1 MAKPRELPWHDLP
14 PYAKRKVLALLAGE
28 SEKHP
33 QGHYGAAVR
42 AAIARLPETPR
53 GKLPP
58 RRTSKGKELSAMLR
72 VDATRERGFKMIVG
86 AVREKGSILQGARH
100 LGIHKWTLFMY
111 LKQYPSLGKRVRA
124 ANAANRKGRI
134 ESAATA
140 RQRQAFAAERQ
151 GA

>member
-1 MAKPRELPWHDLP
+1 MAKPRELPWNDLP
-14 PYAKRKVLALLAGE
+14 AYAKRKVLKLLEAE

-42 AAIARLPETPR
+42 AAIVRLPEIPR

-72 VDATRERGFKMIVG
+72 VDATREDGFKRIVK
-86 AVREKGSILQGARH
+86 AVRKAGSILQGAKR

-111 LKQYPSLGKRVRA
+111 LKQYPSLGRRVRQANEKNRSERGAKA
-124 ANAANRKGRI
+124 AERR
-134 ESAATA
+134 
-140 RQRQAFAAERQ
+140 RRAFAAER
-151 GA
+151 